1 MKQANT
7 NTQNQFQK
15 NIIADVNSEISVLV
29 RRIELNFGLSF
40 DEARKSV
47 FLAIKNLKP

>member
-1 MKQANT
+1 MKQE
-7 NTQNQFQK
+7 NQIQDRFQK
-15 NIIADVNSEISVLV
+15 KIIADVNDEISILV

>member
-1 MKQANT
+1 MKT
-7 NTQNQFQK
+7 ENQIDNRFEK
-15 NIIADVNSEISVLV
+15 KIIADVNDEIAVLV

-40 DEARKSV
+40 DEARKSI

>member
-1 MKQANT
+1 MKTENQ
-7 NTQNQFQK
+7 TQDRFQK
-15 NIIADVNSEISVLV
+15 KILADVNEEISILV

-47 FLAIKNLKP
+47 FLAIKNLHQ